1 MKRREVP
8 AVLLAE
14 MAAARALF
22 ASGAPI
28 DGTLRAGVERHKIP
42 AAAAMVAGADKV
54 IYSGAFGK
62 RDSATANPL
71 GIDAIFNIASMTK
84 AITCAA
90 AMQMVEQGK
99 LSLDEPASKHV
110 PALGKVVVLRG
121 YDAAGKPVLKPAVKT
136 VTLRHLMTHTAG
148 FCYPIWDRQAF
159 DYQEKTRGTPL
170 AVSGLSTVLMFEPG
184 TRWQYGTG
192 IDWTGQLVEAVS
204 GMNLEDYFQKHL
216 LGPLGMADTSYIVK
230 PEKFDRVVANHTRE
244 AGGVL
249 KEQERKLPAPP
260 RRYAGGGGLWSTVGD
275 YTRFMQMILNNGVG
289 PGGQRV
295 LSERSVKLMSAN
307 QTGKL
312 QAGKMPT
319 AMPNVSNDVDLHPG
333 ERDSY
338 TFGFLYNGRP
348 HVGGR
353 SAGSLA
359 WGGFYNTY
367 YWIDPK
373 RQLCATI
380 MMQLLPFVDKEAVAL
395 LGEFE
400 RAIYAA

>member
-1 MKRREVP
+1 MKRRDIP

-14 MAAARALF
+14 MAAARVLF
-22 ASGAPI
+22 ASGKPI
-28 DGTLRAGVERHKIP
+28 GDTLREGVERHKIP

-54 IYSGAFGK
+54 IYSGAFGR
-62 RDSATANPL
+62 RDAASGQPVKA
-71 GIDAIFNIASMTK
+71 DAIFNIASMTK

-110 PALGKVVVLRG
+110 PALGKVEVLHG

-159 DYQEKTRGTPL
+159 DYQEKTRG
-170 AVSGLSTVLMFEPG
+170 AAGGGGLSTVLMFEPG

-204 GMNLEDYFQKHL
+204 GMNLEEYFQKHL
-216 LGPLGMADTSYIVK
+216 LGPLGMVDTSYIVK

-244 AGGVL
+244 AGGAL
-249 KEQERKLPAPP
+249 KEQERKMPTPP

-275 YTRFMQMILNNGVG
+275 YTRFMQMILNKGVG

-295 LSERSVKLMSAN
+295 LSEKSVKLMSAN
-307 QTGKL
+307 QTGDL

-338 TFGFLYNGRP
+338 TFGFLYNGKP
-348 HVGGR
+348 HAGGR

-359 WGGFYNTY
+359 WAGFYNTY

-373 RQLCATI
+373 RKLCATL
-380 MMQLLPFVDKEAVAL
+380 MMQFLPFVDKEAVAL

-400 RAIYAA
+400 RAIYAAG